1 VRLMERLGL
10 DDDELCRVLDVDP
23 ISVITGELDHRPEL
37 PILLQLTAEPSET
50 LGDEVLRRWLRA
62 TGRFGRPVDL
72 LLARDFTTFE
82 DALDDLSVRGLIIR
96 GGSGRSGGSGG
107 SGGGGGEPGAPGPPR

>member
-72 LLARDFTTFE
+72 LLARDFAVFE
-82 DALDDLSVRGLIIR
+82 DALDDLSVRGFLIR
-96 GGSGRSGGSGG
+96 GGR
-107 SGGGGGEPGAPGPPR
+107 GGGPAAPGPPR